1 MNPSSLPAVSGNQL
15 IRLLKKD
22 GWQEGRYA
30 THGRTMTKFIG
41 NQTLVTFIPEKND
54 SLPKGTLSDILGPK
68 QTKIGKKGLASL
80 ITKHGL

>member
-1 MNPSSLPAVSGNQL
+1 
-15 IRLLKKD
+15 
-22 GWQEGRYA
+22 
-30 THGRTMTKFIG
+30 MTKFIG